1 MVHPKCLSA
10 AIYGRRGITAH
21 GNFSSAE
28 GRRNSRSHGTMPNQA
43 LSFGYWCVIC
53 LGSRE
58 IAQKPAFQVSF
69 HTIALQKSG
78 VGQPVRRKED
88 IARLDRATR

>member
-1 MVHPKCLSA
+1 
-10 AIYGRRGITAH
+10 
-21 GNFSSAE
+21 
-28 GRRNSRSHGTMPNQA
+28 
-43 LSFGYWCVIC
+43 

-88 IARLDRATR
+88 IARLDRATQ